1 MNGLACSATQGI
13 PFDDIAF
20 FWIPC
25 SIWVVPLKVFLLAQ
39 RRLWEPL
46 FLHFGFSGIAYWATL
61 TSGLDET
68 RIGHIWS
75 DVAFHKTK
83 FSLAKVSMLRV
94 RVGLDL
100 GLLSICCWC
109 LSRHTIFLSLTKWM
123 PFVLLPT
130 LPVPMVAAFRESQ
143 ACVACMSRHILWMSL
158 WMHRSRFFYACL
170 FSCFVNIV
178 SSNEQVVFIFSV
190 TGVH

>member
-130 LPVPMVAAFRESQ
+130 LPVPMVAAQEGQPLRNH
-143 ACVACMSRHILWMSL
+143 RHVWHVCRDTFYGCLYECIALA
-158 WMHRSRFFYACL
+158 FFMRAYSPVL
-170 FSCFVNIV
+170 
-178 SSNEQVVFIFSV
+178 
-190 TGVH
+190 